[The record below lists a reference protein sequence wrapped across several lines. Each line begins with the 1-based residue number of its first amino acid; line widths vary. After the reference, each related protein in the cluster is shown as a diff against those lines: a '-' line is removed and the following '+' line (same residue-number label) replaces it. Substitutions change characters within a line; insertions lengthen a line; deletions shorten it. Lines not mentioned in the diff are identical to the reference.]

1 MSTVKERPETLVGK
15 TYKMKTGLGKLYVTI
30 NELDGEPFEV
40 FATIGKSG
48 GSITAKAEVTGR
60 LVSLALRHGVPLKE
74 IIEQLTDIS
83 GQYPL
88 AVGKEVIRSIPD
100 AVGKLLRRLYS
111 EKIYNVSWS
120 ADKPTMS
127 FKEDADILES
137 ARSIDHKSFQN
148 S

>member
-15 TYKMKTGLGKLYVTI
+15 TYRVKTGLGKLYVTI
-30 NELDGEPFEV
+30 NEIDGEPFEV

-74 IIEQLTDIS
+74 IIEQLTEIS

-88 AVGKEVIRSIPD
+88 AVGKEVIKSIPD
-100 AVGKLLRRLYS
+100 AVGKLLRRLYG
-111 EKIYNVSWS
+111 EKLYNASWS
-120 ADKPTMS
+120 AAIPTTS
-127 FKEDADILES
+127 LKEGTNILET